1 MEGRTIYIER
11 KEDLAVNY
19 IIKNLFTDVPGI
31 NIVDGYPTD
40 TLIIPTI
47 AIEAGKLRL
56 EDFELGN
63 RLGRRYRKWLIEVY
77 AKNKSQ
83 RDEYGYRILNGFTN
97 GIAVYD
103 YDLGFP
109 PVVVPQLEHLD
120 VAQREMD
127 IIRIMPELVDKMY
140 YRATITISAV
150 NDTV

>member
-1 MEGRTIYIER
+1 VYIER
-11 KEDLAVNY
+11 EEDLSVY
-19 IIKNLFTDVPGI
+19 YLITNLFTDVAGLKV
-31 NIVDGYPTD
+31 VDDYPVD
-40 TLIIPTI
+40 NLIIPSI
-47 AIEAGKLRL
+47 AVVAGKIRL

-63 RLGRRYRKWLIEVY
+63 RVGRRYRKWMIEVY

-97 GIAVYD
+97 GITVYD

-109 PVVVPQLEHLD
+109 PVVVPKAEHLD
-120 VAQREMD
+120 VVQREMD